1 MTLPRT
7 PSSGPGV
14 PYSFRGES
22 RFTSALCSPAT
33 LSGLSPGPQRQ
44 RTIPLRAL
52 APSEYADRENPDE
65 RYAPEALLDRQALR
79 EELTAALTEL
89 SPEQRQILLLRE
101 VGGLR
106 YDEIASALSLES
118 GTVKSRIFRA
128 RQALCEILQRGGNF
142 SARASSKKAK
152 GGVRDEVLRAIPGRD
167 QRLWTASCRGG
178 ERHSGRTSPHV
189 PNAGRY
195 TTPLQRTT
203 EG

>member
-1 MTLPRT
+1 MRVIDRVRRGDTAAFEELMTAHQTQVYNLALRMVGNEQDAYDIAQDAFLRAWR
-7 PSSGPGV
+7 SLD
-14 PYSFRGES
+14 SFRGES
-22 RFTSALCSPAT
+22 RFSVWLYRLTSNICLDFLRAR
-33 LSGLSPGPQRQ
+33 QRQ
-44 RTIPLRAL
+44 RTIPLSAL
-52 APSEYADRENPDE
+52 APEAEDAEPEIPDE

-152 GGVRDEVLRAIPGRD
+152 GGVRDEVL
-167 QRLWTASCRGG
+167 
-178 ERHSGRTSPHV
+178 
-189 PNAGRY
+189 
-195 TTPLQRTT
+195 
-203 EG
+203 